1 MKTAVA
7 TMYFNFILTS
17 NLQGVGFVDASG
29 KSIAIPD
36 PDKRPAYLTYFTFHF
51 VIFAVAVDA

>member
-1 MKTAVA
+1 METAVV
-7 TMYFNFILTS
+7 TMYSNFILNS
-17 NLQGVGFVDASG
+17 NLQGVQFADASG